1 MVKEMLSSG
10 KTQKD
15 WCLESGVKYST
26 FRYWLEKYRYKR
38 PEGGAAWIEV
48 LKKDKTAEMLA
59 PSGVEVHIGNYVVK
73 VAAGFDSDVFLDVC
87 RSLSA
92 LC

>member
-10 KTQKD
+10 KTQKE
-15 WCLESGVKYST
+15 WCLENGVKYSA
-26 FRYWLEKYRYKR
+26 FRYLLEKYRYR
-38 PEGGAAWIEV
+38 RLEEGTAWIEV
-48 LKKDKTAEMLA
+48 QKKDKATEAMT

-87 RSLSA
+87 RNLSA

>member
-10 KTQKD
+10 KTQKE
-15 WCLESGVKYST
+15 WCQESGVKYST
-26 FRYWLEKYRYKR
+26 FRDWLKKYRSR
-38 PEGGAAWIEV
+38 SQEAETAWVEV
-48 LKKDKTAEMLA
+48 LKKDKPSEALA
-59 PSGVEVHIGNYVVK
+59 PSGIEVHIGNYVVK
-73 VAAGFDSDVFLDVC
+73 IAPGFDSDVFLDVC

>member
-10 KTQKD
+10 KTQKE
-15 WCLESGVKYST
+15 WCIESGIKYST
-26 FRYWLEKYRYKR
+26 LRYWLRKYRYKR
-38 PEGGAAWIEV
+38 AEEGTAWIEV
-48 LKKDKTAEMLA
+48 REKDKITAVLE
-59 PSGVEVHIGNYVVK
+59 PSGIEVHIGNYVVK

-87 RSLSA
+87 RDLSA